1 MGRVCALLLAAGL
14 SQRMGEPKPLL
25 TWRGQT
31 LLNYQVST
39 LQHAGLSPILVV
51 LGHRADELEAQ
62 LSPTQ
67 ALRLVRNPDYEQGRS
82 TSVRAGV
89 NALDPSQVDAVLVLN
104 VDQPRPAA
112 LVSSVLQAHE
122 EGGALIT
129 IPTYR
134 GKGGHP
140 VVFSAELL
148 GELAQVSE
156 ATEGLKALVRRHE
169 NEINRIELG
178 LEEALLDLNTEEQ
191 YRRAYALYGQQ

>member
-31 LLNYQVST
+31 LLSYQVST
-39 LQHAGLSPILVV
+39 LQDAGLSPILVV

-67 ALRLVRNPDYEQGRS
+67 DLRLVRNPDYKQGRS

-104 VDQPRPAA
+104 VDQPRPSA

-148 GELAQVSE
+148 GELAHVSE
-156 ATEGLKALVRRHE
+156 ATQGLKALVRRHE
-169 NEINRIELG
+169 SDINRIELG
-178 LEEALLDLNTEEQ
+178 LEEALLDLNTEEE
-191 YRRAYALYGQQ
+191 YRRAYALYGRG